1 MRAFSHLRSAAGLCA
16 AAIVAVHTPTAATSA
31 EAIRPVVKVV
41 AGGESI
47 VPPEACRTTLVGP
60 GLNQP
65 EAYPGYGGFVGWN
78 SPVRLKDGDWLIG
91 FSAGYWHA
99 SPPTPLHYSPKTI
112 EQYRKMGMPDIIALT
127 GGRAMTIRSGDGGKT
142 WGKPT
147 LLLDSPDDDR
157 HPGWAQL
164 PDGTLLCSLFL
175 YPGGELADFAAH
187 PELAHHTVIVRSH
200 DGGRSWDKDPIHPP
214 TPFVADESDGPI
226 ALLAD
231 GSPLLTISGSIQ
243 GEVPARAAVF
253 TSHDSGATW
262 ELLSVVKTDHSLDEA
277 NAVQLHDGRLV
288 LVGRPEGDL
297 AWSSDGGRTWT
308 PPVTFGFRI
317 MAPSLYVLADGTL
330 VCLHG
335 SYAGPRRI
343 APDLQQ
349 RWRTDL
355 DRAGPGVWLSGR
367 QLLRLRQ
374 GDAAARRLAVCH
386 RPGDRRPH
394 WRRQQTDGAAGP
406 ACENPRRQIG
416 DRSLAGTGQ
425 VSSACPFSVRI
436 FR

>member
-335 SYAGPRRI
+335 SYAPGHGGLRLIFSSDGGQTWI
-343 APDLQQ
+343 APAPEYGFLVDNCYGYGKAMLLPDGSLFV
-349 RWRTDL
+349 TD
-355 DRAGPGVWLSGR
+355 
-367 QLLRLRQ
+367 Q
-374 GDAAARRLAVCH
+374 
-386 RPGDRRPH
+386 
-394 WRRQQTDGAAGP
+394 
-406 ACENPRRQIG
+406 
-416 DRSLAGTGQ
+416 GTGGHIGGDSKQ
-425 VSSACPFSVRI
+425 MELRALRVKIRDDKSGIDLLPAPGK
-436 FR
+436 